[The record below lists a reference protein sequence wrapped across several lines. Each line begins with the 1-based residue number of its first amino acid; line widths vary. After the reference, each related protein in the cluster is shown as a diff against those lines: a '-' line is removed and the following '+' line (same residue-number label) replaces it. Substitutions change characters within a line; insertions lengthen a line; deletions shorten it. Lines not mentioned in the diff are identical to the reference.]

1 LSIFP
6 ASRQLGV
13 VTVVLKSRV
22 QFSNEMSTRCPIGHL
37 SETSDSHGYQFTE
50 AMTTL
55 GGGSVAAYGLK
66 YQYLSTVEYL
76 LRYLRGHPELIAR
89 TTLVVEPL
97 VKSANDAD
105 DDAAVHHIQVKAT

>member
-1 LSIFP
+1 
-6 ASRQLGV
+6 
-13 VTVVLKSRV
+13 
-22 QFSNEMSTRCPIGHL
+22 MSTRCPIGHL

-76 LRYLRGHPELIAR
+76 L
-89 TTLVVEPL
+89 VVEPL